1 MELLK
6 NFSFNKTNTFLEFS
20 IVTISLIS
28 ILVLI
33 RIISKSVFDDNWI
46 GSLGMVSAIFG
57 LLLFLAKKEKL
68 GFFGHMFIRQITKN
82 YHGKKKWF
90 IYAQTGFFLSIG
102 LLTIFSIH
110 TGNTEFA
117 NLKEQVI
124 THLNSE
130 GMLIDSEINYETL
143 NQLSSQIS
151 IEQQIQSIVN
161 LPSILIGNFVVFSV
175 VLSVTNELL
184 GGWVMFFW
192 QVMIIETIEII
203 CFVYFARKYLR
214 SNLIQ
219 N

>member
-1 MELLK
+1 M
-6 NFSFNKTNTFLEFS
+6 
-20 IVTISLIS
+20 TISLIS
-28 ILVLI
+28 MLVLI

-46 GSLGMVSAIFG
+46 GSLGMVSGIFG

-68 GFFGHMFIRQITKN
+68 GFFGNMFIRQITKN
-82 YHGKKKWF
+82 YQGKKKWL

-110 TGNTEFA
+110 SGNTEFA

-130 GMLIDSEINYETL
+130 GMLIDSAVNYDTL
-143 NQLSSQIS
+143 NQLSSKIT

-161 LPSILIGNFVVFSV
+161 LPSILIENYVVFSV

-192 QVMIIETIEII
+192 QVMIIESIEII
-203 CFVYFARKYLR
+203 CFVCFARKYLR
-214 SNLIQ
+214 SNLIEK
-219 N
+219 